1 MKKTLPLLIGL
12 IGLTSIATAQT
23 VSGSVKGKLVDT
35 AAKQSLSEATVSV
48 ISVNDSSL
56 VSYTLSNKLGSF
68 EIKDLDAGDYRLL
81 ISFQGYQTFN
91 KKFSITTGNR
101 LVDLGEI
108 KMEKEYKAL
117 GEVIVTDDAPI
128 KIRNDTVEFKGNAFK
143 TKPNATVEDLL
154 KKVPGMQVDKDGTV
168 KAQGEQVQKVYVDGK
183 EFFGTDPKLATKNLT
198 ADMVESVQVF
208 DDMSEQAKFTKIDDG
223 SRQKAINIK
232 LKKDKKK
239 GYFGRALVGAG
250 NDSRYETNLSL
261 NHFNGDEQLSF
272 LANANN
278 TNKQGFSFSDIIT
291 AMGGFQNIGSGGGM
305 GGGGFGGGGGMQMM
319 GARGGG
325 LAGLI
330 GNISSSGGINR
341 SFAGGINYNNYVAAK
356 LKIGSNYF
364 FSNTK
369 NKTEKDIF
377 RQTFFQNDSTTELD
391 EKYFSNSTNQNH
403 RFNVRMEWQIDSMN
417 SFLYTPSLT
426 LQHSESASVDT
437 TTTYSV
443 MPALKYLSVTGFT
456 QNTNERDGLSLNN
469 NFLFRHRFK
478 KTGRTITVGWSNTY
492 SQSDGDGFYISS
504 NVFYKP
510 DTSVDRILDQ
520 NRNSQQKTYT
530 HNNVLSSSY
539 TEPIGKDKL
548 LELNYAYTSNR
559 NTSDKRTYD
568 YDAGSGKY
576 NVLNLPL
583 TNYFKNLFEAN
594 RVGLNLRVQK
604 KKYNYQL
611 GTAIQYS
618 TLESRSHL
626 ATTGKDSVSRN
637 QYKNFF
643 PVANFNYQVNRSKS
657 FRFRYNGRTNQPSLS
672 QLQNVLDQSNSLQWR
687 IGNPEL
693 KQEFNHNLN
702 LGYNTFNILTF
713 KFVAAN
719 LSFNTTSNKIVNS
732 TDSVARGIQLIKP
745 VNLDGAFNTSSF
757 VTFGLPFKNKK
768 LKGSSLNFTNSIS
781 YSKDVSL
788 LYKQKN
794 IGKTLSIM
802 QGAGVNFT
810 LLKEKLD
817 LGVNMNI
824 TYYNVKYSVNTS
836 LNENYFT
843 KTLSGDISYTFLNS
857 LILST
862 DFDYYVNSGRSSGF
876 NENIPLWNASL
887 AKQLFKKKNAEIRL
901 SVNDILNQ
909 NQSITRTN
917 SDNYIEDTRT
927 NVLRRYFMVSFLF
940 NLNKMGGKNG
950 NPMQNMTMP
959 KMMQR
964 GLRNL
969 RFAY

>member
-1 MKKTLPLLIGL
+1 MKKALPLLIGL
-12 IGLTSIATAQT
+12 IGLTGFAIAQT
-23 VSGSVKGKLVDT
+23 PSGSVKGKLVDT
-35 AAKQSLSEATVSV
+35 AAKQPLSEATVSV
-48 ISVNDSSL
+48 ISTKDSSL
-56 VSYTLSNKLGSF
+56 VSYTLSNKQGSF
-68 EIKDLDAGDYRLL
+68 EIKDLDLGDYRILV
-81 ISFQGYQTFN
+81 SFQGYQTFG
-91 KKFSITTGNR
+91 KEFSIAASKR
-101 LVDLGEI
+101 LLDLGEI

-128 KIRNDTVEFKGNAFK
+128 KIKNDTVEFKSSAFK

-168 KAQGEQVQKVYVDGK
+168 KTQGEQVQKVYVDGK

-208 DDMSEQAKFTKIDDG
+208 DDMSEQAKFSKIDDG

-239 GYFGRALVGAG
+239 GYFGRILAGAG
-250 NDSRYETNLSL
+250 SDSRYETNFSL
-261 NHFNGDEQLSF
+261 NHFNGDEQLSL

-278 TNKQGFSFSDIIT
+278 INKQGFSFSDIVT
-291 AMGGFQNIGSGGGM
+291 AMGGFQGM
-305 GGGGFGGGGGMQMM
+305 GGGVGAKAALDGMQTMGTRGSFGGMF
-319 GARGGG
+319 
-325 LAGLI
+325 
-330 GNISSSGGINR
+330 GNTSSSGGISR
-341 SFAGGINYNNYVAAK
+341 SFATGLNYNNYVATK

-364 FSNTK
+364 FSNSK

-377 RQTFFQNDSTTELD
+377 RQTFFQNDSTTEMN

-403 RFNVRMEWQIDSMN
+403 RFNIRMEWQIDSMN

-426 LQHSESASVDT
+426 LQHSESGSDDT

-443 MPALKYLSVTGFT
+443 IPSLKYLSITGFAK
-456 QNTNERDGLSLNN
+456 NTNERDGVSLNN
-469 NFLFRHRFK
+469 NFLFRHRFRK
-478 KTGRTITVGWSNTY
+478 IGRTITVGWSNSY
-492 SQSDGDGFYISS
+492 NQSDGDGFYISS
-504 NVFYKP
+504 NIFYNP
-510 DTSVDRILDQ
+510 DSSVDRTFNQD
-520 NRNSQQKTYT
+520 RNSQQKTYT
-530 HNNVLSSSY
+530 HNNVVSSSY

-548 LELNYAYTSNR
+548 LELNYAYTNNR
-559 NTSDKRTYD
+559 NTSDKKTYD

-594 RVGLNLRVQK
+594 RVGLNFRVQK

-611 GTAIQYS
+611 GTAIQLS
-618 TLESRSHL
+618 RLESRSHL
-626 ATTGKDSVSRN
+626 ATTGKDSISRN
-637 QYKNFF
+637 EYKNFF

-702 LGYNTFNILTF
+702 LGYNTFDILTF
-713 KFVAAN
+713 KFIAAN
-719 LSFNTTSNKIVNS
+719 LSFSTTSNKIVNS

-768 LKGSSLNFTNSIS
+768 LKGSSINFTNSIL
-781 YSKDVSL
+781 YNKDVSL

-794 IGKTLSIM
+794 IGKTITIT
-802 QGAGVNFT
+802 QGAGVNFN

-824 TYYNVKYSVNTS
+824 SYYNVKYSVNTS
-836 LNENYFT
+836 LNETYFT
-843 KTLSGDISYTFLNS
+843 KTFSADISYTFLTS
-857 LILST
+857 IILSS
-862 DFDYYVNSGRSSGF
+862 DFDYYVNSGRSNGF
-876 NENIPLWNASL
+876 NESIPLWNASL
-887 AKQLFKKKNAEIRL
+887 AKQLFKNKNAEIRL

-927 NVLRRYFMVSFLF
+927 NVLRRYFMISFLF
-940 NLNKMGGKNG
+940 NLNKMGGKNA
-950 NPMQNMTMP
+950 NPMQSIPMP

-969 RFAY
+969 RFVY

>member
-1 MKKTLPLLIGL
+1 MKKALPLLFGL
-12 IGLTSIATAQT
+12 IALSSFVIAQNP
-23 VSGSVKGKLVDT
+23 GSVKGKLVDT
-35 AAKQSLSEATVSV
+35 AARQNLSEATVSV
-48 ISVNDSSL
+48 ISLNDSSL
-56 VSYTLSNKLGSF
+56 VAYTLSNKQGSF
-68 EIKDLDAGDYRLL
+68 EIKGLDSGDYRIV

-91 KKFSITTGNR
+91 KKFSINASKKFA
-101 LVDLGEI
+101 DLGEI

-117 GEVIVTDDAPI
+117 GEVVVTDDVPI
-128 KIRNDTVEFKGNAFK
+128 KIKNDTVEFKSNAFK
-143 TKPNATVEDLL
+143 TKPNASVEDLL
-154 KKVPGMQVDKDGTV
+154 KKVPGMQVDKDGNV
-168 KAQGEQVQKVYVDGK
+168 KTQGEQVQKVYVDGK

-208 DDMSEQAKFTKIDDG
+208 DDMSEQAKFSKIDDG

-239 GYFGRALVGAG
+239 GYFGKILVGAG
-250 NDSRYETNLSL
+250 TDSRYETNLSL
-261 NHFNGDEQLSF
+261 NHFNGDEQLS
-272 LANANN
+272 LIANANN
-278 TNKQGFSFSDIIT
+278 INKQGFSFSDIVT
-291 AMGGFQNIGSGGGM
+291 AMGGFQNT
-305 GGGGFGGGGGMQMM
+305 GGGGSMRGFDPGALKGALTGGGFSGMF
-319 GARGGG
+319 GT
-325 LAGLI
+325 
-330 GNISSSGGINR
+330 NSSGGINR
-341 SFAGGINYNNYVAAK
+341 SFATGINYNNYLAPK

-364 FSNTK
+364 FSSSK
-369 NKTEKDIF
+369 NETEKDVF
-377 RQTFFQNDSTTELD
+377 RQTFFQNDSTTEMN

-403 RFNVRMEWQIDSMN
+403 RFNIRLEWQIDSMN
-417 SFLYTPSLT
+417 SLLYTPSLT
-426 LQHSESASVDT
+426 LQHSESGSDDST
-437 TTTYSV
+437 ITYSAI
-443 MPALKYLSVTGFT
+443 PSLKYLSITGFT
-456 QNTNERDGLSLNN
+456 QNINERDGVNLNN
-469 NFLFRHRFK
+469 SFLFRHRFRK
-478 KTGRTITVGWSNTY
+478 IGRTITAGWSNTY

-504 NVFYKP
+504 NIFYNP
-510 DTSVDRILDQ
+510 DSSVDRTYNQD
-520 NRNSQQKTYT
+520 RNSQQKTYT
-530 HNNVLSSSY
+530 HNNVVSSSY

-548 LELNYAYTSNR
+548 LELNYAYTNNK
-559 NTSDKRTYD
+559 NTSDKKTYD

-594 RVGLNLRVQK
+594 RIGLNFRVQK
-604 KKYNYQL
+604 KKYNYQV

-626 ATTGKDSVSRN
+626 ATTGKDSISRN
-637 QYKNFF
+637 EYKNFF
-643 PVANFNYQVNRSKS
+643 PVANFNYQVNKTKS

-702 LGYNTFNILTF
+702 LGYNTFDILTF

-719 LSFNTTSNKIVNS
+719 LSFSTTSNKIVNS

-745 VNLDGAFNTSSF
+745 VNLDGTFNTASF

-768 LKGSSLNFTNSIS
+768 LKGSSLNFTNTILFN
-781 YSKDVSL
+781 KDVSL

-794 IGKTLSIM
+794 IGKTFTIS
-802 QGAGVNFT
+802 QGAGANFN

-824 TYYNVKYSVNTS
+824 SYYNVKYSVNTS
-836 LNENYFT
+836 LNESYLT
-843 KTLSGDISYTFLNS
+843 KTLSADISYTFLNTF
-857 LILST
+857 ILST
-862 DFDYYVNSGRSSGF
+862 DFDYYFNSGRSNGF
-876 NENIPLWNASL
+876 NESIPLWNASL
-887 AKQLFKKKNAEIRL
+887 ATQLFKKKNAEIRL

-927 NVLRRYFMVSFLF
+927 NVLRRYFILSFLF

-950 NPMQNMTMP
+950 NPMQIPMP

-969 RFAY
+969 RFIY